1 MQRHADNKL
10 NVSANDET
18 FYGNELPE
26 KEHTNNNKTTDSP
39 GELSHIR
46 DVNSRDIFKNNVL
59 TSQFLKDYSG
69 ISFFSDVKP
78 EDIEDQ
84 TSRFRFLLG
93 IEVEGDTIKKIQ
105 VRIGDRQ
112 EEVYVISLIE
122 HKSQVDYDVA
132 MQLLHYMSVIWKDY
146 ARKCNEQKRDSN
158 KAKGFRYPL
167 IIPIVYYEGAERW
180 TAGLNLSDRI
190 SHAHLIMEC
199 IPDFSYKVIPLR
211 EYDNSELTEHNNE
224 MSLIMMI
231 NKIQGAEDFHK
242 FRLTALDYLKSIY
255 GNTSTDIQELILNV
269 IWGLLIKMD
278 IPEEKATEILKNV
291 KEGKDMGALFEK
303 FQTFDWKGANEEL
316 ARTKAELEQA
326 ETRAKQAEEKA
337 QRLEKELQDL
347 KNALIS
353 LEAQGR

>member
-1 MQRHADNKL
+1 MKYI
-10 NVSANDET
+10 VK
-18 FYGNELPE
+18 Y
-26 KEHTNNNKTTDSP
+26 TNNNKTTESP

-46 DVNSRDIFKNNVL
+46 DVNSKDIFKNNVL

-158 KAKGFRYPL
+158 KAKSFRYPL
-167 IIPIVYYEGAERW
+167 IIPIVYYEGAEKW
-180 TAGLNLSDRI
+180 TAGPNLSDRI

-199 IPDFSYKVIPLR
+199 IPDFTYKIVPLR
-211 EYDNSELTEHNNE
+211 EY
-224 MSLIMMI
+224 
-231 NKIQGAEDFHK
+231 
-242 FRLTALDYLKSIY
+242 RYLKMLRRERTWVCSLKIFRPLT
-255 GNTSTDIQELILNV
+255 GEGLMKNLPEQKLNLSKPKLILSKPKL
-269 IWGLLIKMD
+269 ILSRPRPEPKLIFSRLRSGLNR
-278 IPEEKATEILKNV
+278 LK
-291 KEGKDMGALFEK
+291 KK
-303 FQTFDWKGANEEL
+303 QKG
-316 ARTKAELEQA
+316 
-326 ETRAKQAEEKA
+326 
-337 QRLEKELQDL
+337 
-347 KNALIS
+347 
-353 LEAQGR
+353 